1 MTVSTRSSN
10 LGRHVFGAASL
21 AFGLTALAWHN
32 YKDWDQLRYILNA
45 TDGPVFLY
53 TVAAAQIF
61 GGGAIQFRRTAQA
74 GAAVLAAVYLVFAL
88 FGVPPI
94 VATPQTYNSWNNFF
108 EQFSMLTGA
117 GLIYTRLS
125 PVWATET
132 LHRIGRISL
141 GLCAGSFGIEQAIY
155 LNNTTVL
162 VPKWLPPSQVF
173 WAIATTVL
181 FALAAVALFTNRK
194 ALLATRL
201 LTIMLVSFG
210 ILVWIPLLVSHPRSH
225 TNWSE
230 TAETFAIAGT
240 SWILADLLGERS

>member
-1 MTVSTRSSN
+1 
-10 LGRHVFGAASL
+10 L
-21 AFGLTALAWHN
+21 AFGLIALAWHN

-53 TVAAAQIF
+53 AVAAAQIF
-61 GGGAIQFRRTAQA
+61 GGVAIQLRRAA
-74 GAAVLAAVYLVFAL
+74 KMGAAAVGVVYLVFAL

-94 VATPQTYNSWNNFF
+94 FATPQIYNSWNNFF

-117 GLIYTRLS
+117 GLIYAR
-125 PVWATET
+125 P
-132 LHRIGRISL
+132 HRIGRISL
-141 GLCAGSFGIEQAIY
+141 GLCAGSFALEQAIY
-155 LNNTTVL
+155 LNNTSIL

-173 WAIATTVL
+173 WAIATTVF
-181 FALAAVALFTNRK
+181 FALAAVALLTNRM

-201 LTIMLVSFG
+201 LAIMLVSFG
-210 ILVWIPLLVSHPRSH
+210 ILVWIPLVLSQPRSH

-240 SWILADLLGERS
+240 AWILADLLGERS